1 MNIKLDNKVDLRA
14 FCLEQ
19 AVNSM
24 DIKTSADEVVRTAKV
39 YEEYILNG
47 QNIPE
52 QNFSTEKLLYETLC
66 GTLKAMNST
75 KQTFPS
81 SQATMDD
88 KEKEL
93 IELYKK
99 HRNQRVETE
108 NGVFY
113 VCGYSKEFDCLIG
126 GSIENKTSTFISS
139 DDTIDIPHMYYT
151 YIPKDTKFKYSR
163 FAGI

>member
-19 AVNSM
+19 AVNST
-24 DIKTSADEVVRTAKV
+24 DIKTFPEEVIRTAKV

-52 QNFSTEKLLYETLC
+52 QNFSTEKLIYETLC

-75 KQTFPS
+75 KQTFPPT
-81 SQATMDD
+81 QATMDD

-93 IELYKK
+93 HELFMK
-99 HRNQRVETE
+99 HRMDDVKTPQ
-108 NGVFY
+108 GIFY

-126 GSIENKTSTFISS
+126 GSFICGTDTKIST
-139 DDTIDIPHMYYT
+139 DDTIGFPFTYYT
-151 YIPKDTKFKYSR
+151 YISKDVVK
-163 FAGI
+163 